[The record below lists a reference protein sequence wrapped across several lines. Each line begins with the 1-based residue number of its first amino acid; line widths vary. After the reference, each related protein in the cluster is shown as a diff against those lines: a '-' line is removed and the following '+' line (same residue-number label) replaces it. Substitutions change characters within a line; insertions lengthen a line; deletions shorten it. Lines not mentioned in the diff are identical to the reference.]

1 MTDEEVVKAKKIIKD
16 LHSYCFLTQPTY
28 RKMGYSFNEGDF
40 ERLNEQID
48 EINRQRD
55 EIKQKDTE
63 IDILI
68 RKNETLKDEV
78 LELREEIER
87 LQDIDKRLGED
98 VDLKLDYI
106 YTLEAQLKTVKS
118 ETIKEVAARLRKY
131 IKFDINND
139 VYIKGADVDK
149 VLNEME

>member
-1 MTDEEVVKAKKIIKD
+1 MTDEEIIKALECCYTVGTPCRECPFDDTEHCNDELMGQYILD
-16 LHSYCFLTQPTY
+16 L
-28 RKMGYSFNEGDF
+28 
-40 ERLNEQID
+40 
-48 EINRQRD
+48 INRQRA

-106 YTLEAQLKTVKS
+106 YTLESQLKTVKS
-118 ETIKEVAARLRKY
+118 ETIKEVTAKLRKY
-131 IKFDINND
+131 VKFDINND